1 MSNKLIINPVLLD
14 DFRLVISNLCR
25 EIGVTLPLRVFQWF
39 LHISILLFIS
49 ALQANWSLWEG
60 TASVSIFLP
69 KKKFYKNTQSHTH
82 TCMCTV
88 LRGLTLLPVPPLV
101 FLVQSVSIL
110 FKIFFNILAI
120 LLFRCLSQSRNMLRP
135 FPRKTNPPICLHSV
149 IAFHE
154 IEGTI
159 LFSILTS

>member
-1 MSNKLIINPVLLD
+1 MASPCLFVYFSDSCISPFFCSYQLFKQIE
-14 DFRLVISNLCR
+14 VIGKELHQ
-25 EIGVTLPLRVFQWF
+25 FQYF
-39 LHISILLFIS
+39 CTK
-49 ALQANWSLWEG
+49 N
-60 TASVSIFLP
+60 
-69 KKKFYKNTQSHTH
+69 KFYKNTQSHTH
-82 TCMCTV
+82 TCMCTL
-88 LRGLTLLPVPPLV
+88 LRGFTLLPVPPLV

-135 FPRKTNPPICLHSV
+135 FPRKTNPPISLHSV